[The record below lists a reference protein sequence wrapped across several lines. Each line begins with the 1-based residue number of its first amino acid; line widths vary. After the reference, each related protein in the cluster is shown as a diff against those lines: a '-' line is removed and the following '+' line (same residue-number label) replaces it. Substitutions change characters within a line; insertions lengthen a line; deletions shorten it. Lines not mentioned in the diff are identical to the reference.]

1 MINLESIDVEV
12 PSFKVEPFVFW
23 INSVVEEEG
32 YGVGEITF
40 VFCSDDYLLEMNR
53 KHLDHD
59 YYTDI
64 ITFDYVE
71 GDVVSGDL
79 FISLDRIGDNA
90 SLLNVQYEEELL
102 RVCVHGVLHLCGYQD
117 KSDDEERVMR
127 RKEDYYL
134 SKIVPRETLEK

>member
-12 PSFKVEPFVFW
+12 PSFKEEPFVFW

-117 KSDDEERVMR
+117 KSENEEQVMR

-134 SKIVPRETLEK
+134 LKIVPRETLEK

>member
-117 KSDDEERVMR
+117 KSDNEEQVMR
-127 RKEDYYL
+127 TKEDYYL

>member
-134 SKIVPRETLEK
+134 LKIVPRETLEK